1 MPPKPPRKSY
11 TMPSITS
18 SYEVIQPTYE
28 DPDATTPPVTDGS
41 QSEVEVKPV
50 PRPRSKLKPK
60 ADCNSSNNSTV
71 DSIHKTSNTTNTEQ
85 VSQYSADCGKPRSV
99 CPPPRPPPPS
109 KKATSS
115 QPKAEIATGSCYVNT
130 VTALKS
136 AAVSSESAPF
146 PPSLPPKRPPPPAVL
161 YDRPKSTMSPEP
173 EMYIDEIRRSRCSSS
188 SSMQHSTDSSALS
201 DELVGLCGTYSST
214 VTDGTG
220 RPVVPPRL
228 PRSYSTCET
237 LPLQTRP
244 KVPSFSPPPPPSPEA
259 PSESVY
265 WEIESRPY
273 LDILPEDNKEVIGQ
287 VGSSPFQSDRC
298 TSNQQTASDTEDIN
312 TMLRWLKRVCKSDGM
327 APSLYG
333 LSLEEEIRTFNQRA
347 LNLKKALR
355 LYNLLMMK
363 RCERLRDLIAE
374 FSSISRSLDKMQKKT
389 KTMGIAGGT
398 TGAVGGVTAVLGIA
412 LAPVTM
418 GTSLIATAV
427 GAGMV
432 ASAGG
437 MGAHT
442 AKANKKI
449 VGRMAVEKL
458 VYEYKDK
465 IVDLGH
471 CLDFIL
477 SEMNELRRH
486 DIPRLQRAGAQ
497 TDALKMAHLSQF
509 VIKNNMNNAGK
520 AFAGMSSERLLQA
533 FAKEMDL
540 YFSEKDCEKLKKSRE
555 SKFSGRVRLLA
566 ENLQD
571 ELDQMNR
578 MWEMFN

>member
-1 MPPKPPRKSY
+1 M
-11 TMPSITS
+11 
-18 SYEVIQPTYE
+18 EVY
-28 DPDATTPPVTDGS
+28 G
-41 QSEVEVKPV
+41 
-50 PRPRSKLKPK
+50 
-60 ADCNSSNNSTV
+60 V
-71 DSIHKTSNTTNTEQ
+71 D
-85 VSQYSADCGKPRSV
+85 YFR
-99 CPPPRPPPPS
+99 
-109 KKATSS
+109 
-115 QPKAEIATGSCYVNT
+115 
-130 VTALKS
+130 
-136 AAVSSESAPF
+136 
-146 PPSLPPKRPPPPAVL
+146 
-161 YDRPKSTMSPEP
+161 
-173 EMYIDEIRRSRCSSS
+173 
-188 SSMQHSTDSSALS
+188 
-201 DELVGLCGTYSST
+201 
-214 VTDGTG
+214 
-220 RPVVPPRL
+220 
-228 PRSYSTCET
+228 
-237 LPLQTRP
+237 
-244 KVPSFSPPPPPSPEA
+244 
-259 PSESVY
+259 
-265 WEIESRPY
+265 
-273 LDILPEDNKEVIGQ
+273 
-287 VGSSPFQSDRC
+287 
-298 TSNQQTASDTEDIN
+298 IN
-312 TMLRWLKRVCKSDGM
+312 IKFDQ
-327 APSLYG
+327 
-333 LSLEEEIRTFNQRA
+333 LSLLKEHIFVKSCLSLSPRRTFNQRA

-578 MWEMFN
+578 MWEMFSWAKELVDGLCVCVCMCVCVWKSVCLRYMYFSKEQYVRICHFLNSYKYCTA